1 MIDAER
7 PGTDACIVGRSRPE
21 PVLGLSTQTTTNGI
35 AMHVLNLLV
44 YGGRFVDVA
53 ILAAAPLPKAVMH
66 VGMGL
71 AIFHPD

>member
-35 AMHVLNLLV
+35 AMQVLNLLV

-53 ILAAAPLPKAVMH
+53 IVSAATLPEAIVY
-66 VGMGL
+66 VAIGL
-71 AIFHPD
+71 AVYNPD